1 MTGPGD
7 MLEMPVEK
15 APFHSMSRTYLLGS
29 WYNTCKKLLTFCMCH
44 LALFALTKGLYD
56 ITVNVNLKFTS
67 LLNQDVMVSRCTS
80 FDTDK
85 HYTYY
90 IDMYRKGGPPLHY
103 YGQKIVDR
111 LITGAR
117 ISEGHALVADRFF
130 TSVATAEALRQRAIT
145 FTGTCQ
151 ERRRFV
157 PKILTKQEMRRNP
170 EIVEM
175 SSLTVFSENMSMTGY
190 IPARHYHRNFKVV
203 LVLSTEY
210 QLHQQVNS

>member
-1 MTGPGD
+1 MVQHLQETAHLLYVPPRTVCIDEGLVRYNGKCKLKVYEPSKPGCYGIK
-7 MLEMPVEK
+7 M
-15 APFHSMSRTYLLGS
+15 YLL
-29 WYNTCKKLLTFCMCH
+29 C
-44 LALFALTKGLYD
+44 
-56 ITVNVNLKFTS
+56 
-67 LLNQDVMVSRCTS
+67 
-80 FDTDK
+80 DTDK

-90 IDMYRKGGPPLHY
+90 IDMYRKGGPPLHTS
-103 YGQKIVDR
+103 GQKIVDR

-130 TSVATAEALRQRAIT
+130 TSVATAEALLQRGIT

-175 SSLTVFSENMSMTGY
+175 SSLTVFSENMSITGY

-210 QLHQQVNS
+210 QLHHQVNS

>member
-1 MTGPGD
+1 MIDEGLVRYKLKVYEPSKPGCYGIK
-7 MLEMPVEK
+7 M
-15 APFHSMSRTYLLGS
+15 YLL
-29 WYNTCKKLLTFCMCH
+29 C
-44 LALFALTKGLYD
+44 
-56 ITVNVNLKFTS
+56 
-67 LLNQDVMVSRCTS
+67 
-80 FDTDK
+80 DTDK

-103 YGQKIVDR
+103 SGQKIVDR

-117 ISEGHALVADRFF
+117 ISEVSLCRQIF
-130 TSVATAEALRQRAIT
+130 TSVATAEALLQGGIT
-145 FTGTCQ
+145 FTGIFQ

-175 SSLTVFSENMSMTGY
+175 SSLTVFSENMSITGY
-190 IPARHYHRNFKVV
+190 IPARHYHCNFKVV

-210 QLHQQVNS
+210 QLHQQVNSKIFQE